1 MFMNARTI
9 EVLHEDSEASTIS
22 GPRQSCDN
30 FPFVDESSRRRVP
43 PGAPAGKLV
52 ADVYAELRRIADT
65 YVRRERAQSVQAT
78 ELVHEA
84 YLRLAKDRA
93 RPWRNRTHFVA
104 IAAISM
110 RRLLVERAR
119 ARAAA
124 KRGGARV
131 QVTLDEKLLVGG
143 GEGSTVDLVALDRAL
158 DGLAD
163 LDPQQARVVELRF
176 FGGLSVE
183 ETADALSISPATV
196 KRDWTVAKAWLLRA
210 IQGAT
215 P

>member
-1 MFMNARTI
+1 MKA
-9 EVLHEDSEASTIS
+9 LHEGNQASYDIRP
-22 GPRQSCDN
+22 GNSCDN
-30 FPFVDESSRRRVP
+30 SPFVDDSGRDNVQPS
-43 PGAPAGKLV
+43 GAPAGGLV
-52 ADVYAELRRIADT
+52 ADVYAELRRIADS
-65 YVRRERAQSVQAT
+65 YVRRERAASVQAT

-84 YLRLAKDRA
+84 YLRLAKDKS
-93 RPWRNRTHFVA
+93 RPWRDRTHFVA

-124 KRGGARV
+124 KRGGPRV
-131 QVTLDEKLLVGG
+131 QVTLDERLLVGG
-143 GEGSTVDLVALDRAL
+143 DEGAAVDLVALDRAL
-158 DGLAD
+158 NGLAE
-163 LDPQQARVVELRF
+163 LDAQQARIVELRF

-210 IQGAT
+210 IQGTA